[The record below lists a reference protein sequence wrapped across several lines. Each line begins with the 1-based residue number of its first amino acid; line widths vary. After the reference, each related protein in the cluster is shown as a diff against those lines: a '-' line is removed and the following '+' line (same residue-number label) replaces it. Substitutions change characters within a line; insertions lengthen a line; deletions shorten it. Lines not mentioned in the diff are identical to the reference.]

1 MWTGD
6 LGWRVSSLRWILLA
20 KSAKRIFFWWSTGRV
35 RAHFPVGPYGQLRY
49 IEQQKRASLNSMT
62 IINNT
67 TANTTPHHTTPR
79 HSTLKFV
86 GAVTIVRHTHILWHN
101 YQVANRNEEG
111 VNLQHISKECEDEF
125 CHGPSYRLSAPT
137 KMAASNKARAPFPN
151 LRLCMKELIN
161 LQNNDSNKYIY
172 RTESKGDKR
181 REMRTYIFSTTPWN
195 DSISYSR
202 AQYKMTVREYLHNAW
217 VSCLNKQPKSRLT
230 TTNPASIDCG
240 FVIISPTH
248 GTHALEIAERT
259 RRIQPIPQPP
269 KLWTQI
275 RSKCN

>member
-1 MWTGD
+1 MSFATAPAIGCRHRPKW
-6 LGWRVSSLRWILLA
+6 LQVI
-20 KSAKRIFFWWSTGRV
+20 
-35 RAHFPVGPYGQLRY
+35 
-49 IEQQKRASLNSMT
+49 KRARPFRTCGCVWKNWL
-62 IINNT
+62 IFKIT
-67 TANTTPHHTTPR
+67 TATN
-79 HSTLKFV
+79 
-86 GAVTIVRHTHILWHN
+86 
-101 YQVANRNEEG
+101 
-111 VNLQHISKECEDEF
+111 
-125 CHGPSYRLSAPT
+125 
-137 KMAASNKARAPFPN
+137 M
-151 LRLCMKELIN
+151 
-161 LQNNDSNKYIY
+161 Y